1 MDKKIIIVA
10 LVAIA
15 GAYFFGYSNAKTKA
29 ALEFEQYKNEQEQAA
44 NAAQDK
50 IRADYEKRLKNLSAD
65 LERIRDDNA
74 NRVREL
80 EQFKRRAVNLDTCRS
95 ERERLASVA
104 VGLEDVASRA
114 IGYLK
119 SGRE

>member
-1 MDKKIIIVA
+1 MDKKIIIAAVI
-10 LVAIA
+10 AIA
-15 GAYFFGYSNAKTKA
+15 GAYFFGYSNAETQA

-44 NAAQDK
+44 NAAQEK
-50 IRADYEKRLKNLSAD
+50 IKADYEKRLENLSAD
-65 LERIRDDNA
+65 LERIRNDNDK
-74 NRVREL
+74 RLREL
-80 EQFKRRAVNLDTCRS
+80 EQFKRRAVNLETCRS

>member
-1 MDKKIIIVA
+1 MDKKIIIAAVI
-10 LVAIA
+10 AIA
-15 GAYFFGYSNAKTKA
+15 GAYFFGYSNAETKA
-29 ALEFEQYKNEQEQAA
+29 ALEFEKYKNEQEQAA
-44 NAAQDK
+44 NAAQEK
-50 IRADYEKRLKNLSAD
+50 IKADYEKRLENLSAD
-65 LERIRDDNA
+65 LERIRNDNA

-80 EQFKRRAVNLDTCRS
+80 EQFKRRAVNLETCRS

-114 IGYLK
+114 ISYLK

>member
-1 MDKKIIIVA
+1 MDKKIIIGA
-10 LVAIA
+10 LVAIV
-15 GAYFFGYSNAKTKA
+15 GAYFFGYSNAETKA
-29 ALEFEQYKNEQEQAA
+29 TLEFEQYKNEQEQAA
-44 NAAQDK
+44 NAAQEK
-50 IRADYEKRLKNLSAD
+50 IKADYDKRLKNLSAD
-65 LERIRDDNA
+65 LERIRNDNA
-74 NRVREL
+74 NRLREL
-80 EQFKRRAVNLDTCRS
+80 EQFKRRAVDLDTCRS

>member
-1 MDKKIIIVA
+1 MDKKIIIAAVI
-10 LVAIA
+10 AIA
-15 GAYFFGYSNAKTKA
+15 GAYFFGYSNAETKA
-29 ALEFEQYKNEQEQAA
+29 ALEFEQYKNEQEKAA
-44 NAAQDK
+44 NAAQEK
-50 IRADYEKRLKNLSAD
+50 IKADYEKRLENLSAD
-65 LERIRDDNA
+65 LERIRNDNDK
-74 NRVREL
+74 RLREL
-80 EQFKRRAVNLDTCRS
+80 EQFKRRSVDLDACRS